1 MATKFINTC
10 ELEKVFSSDSTVCL
24 LFTFNFNISTLQSV
38 VLKFVSL
45 FVIVINWQI
54 FPFQLSNICYWWQ
67 HKLAYISSM
76 TKILILLGLICPL
89 ADYQPTWCYK
99 FRSKLMLFF
108 FRPTAYFL
116 LSLLKLSR
124 FTNVKYNTSIRKLIL

>member
-1 MATKFINTC
+1 MNLKKYFLLIVLSAYF
-10 ELEKVFSSDSTVCL
+10 LPSTLISLHYNL
-24 LFTFNFNISTLQSV
+24 LFQ

-124 FTNVKYNTSIRKLIL
+124 FTNVKYNTSIRKLILWWLI